1 MRVPKIFKKKDAAK
15 EKVPSIYDDY
25 DLLVDT
31 VNKTGDPFEFLKKL
45 KNARGSKFDIEFLA
59 KEKPGI
65 EFEIAKEA
73 NVASMVRDIIE
84 QSNGTFKPKD
94 TRVDDSAMPLAKNF
108 YEWVTRDE
116 FAGTVMT
123 PFLEQLIWGIILFAE
138 FCVARD
144 SYIHTSKG
152 LVRVQD
158 LVGNPTA
165 TGMDP
170 LKVKVATDSGI
181 RKTSHGGMTSKRRKC
196 LKITYSNGHSITV
209 TPEHK
214 VQILESDLSQAWV
227 KAQDLTVS
235 DFGIMP
241 YGTNLWPKSPA
252 KLRNDFE
259 FSTSLKRTYRTGT
272 EAIQNL
278 NHTKVFSLPKIVT
291 KELARLT
298 GYLISDGRIH
308 KNTISFINTDKNLVK
323 DFNYCCY
330 KVFGHKAIIKKGSK
344 PNSTM
349 YYYTAQLHGRD
360 IVRYLKS
367 IGFAGTLSYDKVIP
381 DYILQSDKQTVIE
394 CLRAIFDCDGFID
407 FGRVGVVLASVECVK
422 QISLLMQNLG
432 IYGTF
437 RDYYQDTSRNKYVK
451 TERESTDFRNHRGS
465 WVTKNSTS
473 IELYSKII
481 GTKHQGKKV
490 YLDNRFAKDKE
501 RFVVPHTKN
510 VRPGCIPFAK
520 DLYRYAKTLK
530 TSYHDKGLK
539 FSKFARS
546 TYFSINSMLEDDS
559 FVSFFG
565 KKDPSI
571 LVRLKELQTSNY
583 AFSQI
588 ISIEDAGYHDVYDLT
603 VPSVENFLCN
613 GVVVHNCPRC
623 SDVDWLY
630 DDHKVDDTFL
640 TFERKVCLFEN
651 GVCPACKGRRSEFVN
666 RGELFFY
673 QELAVCAG
681 QRCVTGDTC
690 ILTEHGLMS
699 IGEYAKNKRFGFS
712 RFHLNVHNGTELEQT
727 TDFYRAKPEF
737 IRSVTLYNG
746 IRIRGTSD
754 HPIQILDGVFK
765 RIADVSPSDI
775 VPTRLN
781 QQVFGNRH
789 LYFEDIMM
797 RVNRKSRDYTAK
809 KYPTLFKSYSGD
821 ICSDMYKVLGLWV
834 AEGRRAGI
842 SNKCLEVNAFY
853 LKTLMK
859 YINKHHIRVSCD
871 ENGNTYTSIR
881 GHKGRLFFAELLGL
895 SSEGLSSGSAL
906 KEIPLSVRTSTKEN
920 VCAFLQGLYEGDGW
934 VSRNIKKDQRHSVSY
949 CTISQKLAYQL
960 SAMLHNLGIAHRI
973 RRRWTWATNGTAKQI
988 SKPSWFISIRGV
1000 YLKRFR
1006 DQIGFLSSRKKNQLD
1021 HAIDV
1026 LDSRTNL
1033 VPYWYENLEFLE
1045 SRLVSLLDRWN
1056 AELHVFPLP
1065 YYERVTSEKFRTRIS
1080 KITMGIGTVF
1090 GRSSEKLSFPLRKLR
1105 KSKAVRLTKRKLLE
1119 ICTVA
1124 LQKVEYMSPEVKFEF
1139 EQLLTYC
1146 SDDVVFCR
1154 VVKNQVST
1162 KRFETYDFTLPKT
1175 HQFVTGGIISH
1186 NSGKSATVGGML
1198 SPYMAHRVLKMQ
1210 KPAEVYGITSST
1222 MLHGTFCALTYA
1234 QAKETLWEFFYG
1246 TLVESPWFRE
1256 YHNMLSYYGDKY
1268 GQQLYK
1274 FNDTFVA
1281 YRCRNL
1287 MWYPAGP
1294 DKRILRGRTRIFGGV
1309 DEIGYFDNDAESKK
1323 IKMSAAGVYDALDS
1337 SLLTVRGAAER
1348 LMLAGYDDVMNGMG
1362 MNVSS
1367 PAHRRDKIMS
1377 LVSSAQTSNVVY
1389 GIHRPTWEVNPTLPR
1404 TSKVI
1409 MERYRTDPAGAERD
1423 FGAMPPL
1430 AASPFI
1436 SDLQSL
1442 AQSIGTHPNPIKMSF
1457 KLRKES
1463 GLKSACRW
1471 GKIDKIKKSSRPSIL
1486 GIDAGHTNNSFAC
1499 CVARKDLET
1508 GIATVDLLVEIMP
1521 KPGFPLNYTMIYEEI
1536 LVPIFKNRNIKVF
1549 LADRWNSLKILSD
1562 AEAEF
1567 GILTKQYSL
1576 KYKDLWLPK
1585 TMVEQLTLRLPRFV
1599 DKNNTIEKIVGFETE
1614 AYPSC
1619 FQGKEVEHLVV
1630 QMLTVQDT
1638 GTKVIK
1644 GDGLTDDL
1652 WRALTIALWGLYN
1665 EDFQELLQRD
1675 PGDAEKFRPAAL
1687 GFSRLGSGGSG
1698 SSAAAS
1704 GSLSCGGVLGK
1715 IKNRS

>member
-138 FCVARD
+138 FC
-144 SYIHTSKG
+144 
-152 LVRVQD
+152 
-158 LVGNPTA
+158 
-165 TGMDP
+165 
-170 LKVKVATDSGI
+170 
-181 RKTSHGGMTSKRRKC
+181 
-196 LKITYSNGHSITV
+196 
-209 TPEHK
+209 
-214 VQILESDLSQAWV
+214 
-227 KAQDLTVS
+227 
-235 DFGIMP
+235 
-241 YGTNLWPKSPA
+241 
-252 KLRNDFE
+252 
-259 FSTSLKRTYRTGT
+259 
-272 EAIQNL
+272 
-278 NHTKVFSLPKIVT
+278 
-291 KELARLT
+291 
-298 GYLISDGRIH
+298 
-308 KNTISFINTDKNLVK
+308 
-323 DFNYCCY
+323 
-330 KVFGHKAIIKKGSK
+330 
-344 PNSTM
+344 
-349 YYYTAQLHGRD
+349 
-360 IVRYLKS
+360 
-367 IGFAGTLSYDKVIP
+367 
-381 DYILQSDKQTVIE
+381 
-394 CLRAIFDCDGFID
+394 
-407 FGRVGVVLASVECVK
+407 
-422 QISLLMQNLG
+422 
-432 IYGTF
+432 
-437 RDYYQDTSRNKYVK
+437 
-451 TERESTDFRNHRGS
+451 
-465 WVTKNSTS
+465 
-473 IELYSKII
+473 
-481 GTKHQGKKV
+481 
-490 YLDNRFAKDKE
+490 
-501 RFVVPHTKN
+501 
-510 VRPGCIPFAK
+510 
-520 DLYRYAKTLK
+520 
-530 TSYHDKGLK
+530 
-539 FSKFARS
+539 
-546 TYFSINSMLEDDS
+546 
-559 FVSFFG
+559 
-565 KKDPSI
+565 
-571 LVRLKELQTSNY
+571 
-583 AFSQI
+583 
-588 ISIEDAGYHDVYDLT
+588 
-603 VPSVENFLCN
+603 
-613 GVVVHNCPRC
+613 PRC

-699 IGEYAKNKRFGFS
+699 IGEYKSNKRFGFS
-712 RFHLNVHNGTELEQT
+712 RFQLHVHNGTELERT
-727 TDFYRAKPEF
+727 SDFYRAKPEF

-746 IRIRGTSD
+746 TRIRGTSD
-754 HPIQILDGVFK
+754 HPIQTIDGVFK
-765 RIADVSPSDI
+765 RLVDVSPSDI
-775 VPTRLN
+775 VPIRLN

-789 LYFEDIMM
+789 LYFE
-797 RVNRKSRDYTAK
+797 
-809 KYPTLFKSYSGD
+809 
-821 ICSDMYKVLGLWV
+821 
-834 AEGRRAGI
+834 
-842 SNKCLEVNAFY
+842 
-853 LKTLMK
+853 
-859 YINKHHIRVSCD
+859 
-871 ENGNTYTSIR
+871 
-881 GHKGRLFFAELLGL
+881 ELLGL
-895 SSEGLSSGSAL
+895 SSEGLSSGSEL

-934 VSRNIKKDQRHSVSY
+934 VSRNVKKDQRHSVSY

-973 RRRWTWATNGTAKQI
+973 RRKWTWATNGTAKQI
-988 SKPSWFISIRGV
+988 SKPSWIISIRGV

-1006 DQIGFLSSRKKNQLD
+1006 DQIGFLSSRKKKQLN
-1021 HAIDV
+1021 HAIAV

-1045 SRLVSLLDRWN
+1045 SRLASLLDRWN

-1065 YYERVTSEKFRTRIS
+1065 YYERDTGEKFRTRIS

-1090 GRSSEKLSFPLRKLR
+1090 GRSSEKLSFSLRKLR

-1119 ICTVA
+1119 ICTSA
-1124 LQKVEYMSPEVKFEF
+1124 LQKVEYMSPGVKFEF

-1162 KRFETYDFTLPKT
+1162 KQFETYDFTLPKT
-1175 HQFVTGGIISH
+1175 HQFVTSGIISH

-1246 TLVESPWFRE
+1246 TLVEAPWFRE

-1323 IKMSAAGVYDALDS
+1323 IKMSASGVYDALDS

-1442 AQSIGTHPNPIKMSF
+1442 VQSIGTHPNPIKMSF

-1562 AEAEF
+1562 AESEF

-1687 GFSRLGSGGSG
+1687 GFSRLGSGGVG

-1704 GSLSCGGVLGK
+1704 GPLSCGGVLGK
-1715 IKNRS
+1715 IKSRS